1 MRQGMWWGRRKV
13 APGPLTFAGSSA
25 IVGMGGL
32 PGRCGQQEVQQA
44 STARRGPA
52 RVRRLRAPRNA
63 VQAARSEL
71 QAKDL
76 ELQTTQEQVAALQAQ
91 VANLQ
96 PLFGRKSEATPPGG
110 DSAPGSGTPAPA
122 PPDEEPPDEEPP
134 DEEPPAGKPPR
145 RKRGRQP
152 GSPTP
157 PRVKHPHLPTVVE
170 RLDVPEA
177 DRCCQHCGTPYQPC
191 GYKVSWLF
199 EIDWEAVR
207 RKLLRLRYR
216 PACACSAARPVI
228 ASPAPRLGT
237 SQLGASVWAWCLVQ
251 VYALFRPQAA
261 VARDLGSGA
270 ARAAVDAVGGTA
282 AALAPVRAAG
292 GSDRGVPAAAA
303 GGAGGRDLLAGAAP
317 GRERRGQQGPAGRRA
332 AEAEELAVALPGRR
346 HGAHAGAG
354 KPGPGRG
361 PETARDA
368 GRQRVAGSAGV
379 RLLRDVQGLGQAVSG
394 LGPARALLG
403 PHPPPRGAGRHRS
416 RAAEGLVAG
425 VGRAHRRAVPSEPA
439 AAPAVGPA
447 AAAGA
452 AERGVPGAPAPAGSA
467 AEGAVPAGRGG
478 GPGVR
483 RRVGAARRFGRAR
496 RRAGPSGCA
505 RAGLAVAAAPSRV
518 AEPLRGGPAHPP
530 GTRRSA
536 PCGAR

>member
-1 MRQGMWWGRRKV
+1 M
-13 APGPLTFAGSSA
+13 
-25 IVGMGGL
+25 
-32 PGRCGQQEVQQA
+32 
-44 STARRGPA
+44 
-52 RVRRLRAPRNA
+52 
-63 VQAARSEL
+63 
-71 QAKDL
+71 
-76 ELQTTQEQVAALQAQ
+76 
-91 VANLQ
+91 
-96 PLFGRKSEATPPGG
+96 
-110 DSAPGSGTPAPA
+110 
-122 PPDEEPPDEEPP
+122 
-134 DEEPPAGKPPR
+134 
-145 RKRGRQP
+145 
-152 GSPTP
+152 
-157 PRVKHPHLPTVVE
+157 
-170 RLDVPEA
+170 
-177 DRCCQHCGTPYQPC
+177 
-191 GYKVSWLF
+191 
-199 EIDWEAVR
+199 
-207 RKLLRLRYR
+207 
-216 PACACSAARPVI
+216 
-228 ASPAPRLGT
+228 
-237 SQLGASVWAWCLVQ
+237 
-251 VYALFRPQAA
+251 
-261 VARDLGSGA
+261 
-270 ARAAVDAVGGTA
+270 
-282 AALAPVRAAG
+282 
-292 GSDRGVPAAAA
+292 
-303 GGAGGRDLLAGAAP
+303 
-317 GRERRGQQGPAGRRA
+317 
-332 AEAEELAVALPGRR
+332 ALPGRR

-530 GTRRSA
+530 GQQLV
-536 PCGAR
+536 GARPAGPGDRPLDQLRLGAGRTARGRRACCSACS